1 MKLEAVRTAIL
12 HWARDQGILSNTAR
26 LDPLDAG
33 DKSIVPFS
41 VEQMEYFR
49 FRKIMRILERGAKL
63 LTIFTRQKIADK
75 KQIELQQTF
84 RKAFEKQGFLLEIKT
99 SRPFRIDQRLQT
111 YGRFEPVR
119 RNKKAI
125 CCGSSIGVGN
135 QRNAGTFTALAK
147 RKGKGNNL
155 YGLGCNHVIGG
166 CSTALPGTP
175 IVVPGIQ
182 DVSADI
188 AEINLIG
195 EFDSAATMSQGLP
208 SLIDTSANRDI
219 AWFGILDQK
228 MVSSRQG
235 AGSNSF
241 DTPTKFASPKVG
253 MPVKKWGR
261 STGFTQGEI
270 ETIHSKA
277 EWIDYS
283 IVSYYGPA
291 NSQDF
296 KGTVYFEGVI
306 EVSSFGP
313 PFSLGGDSGSL
324 VVTDYP
330 NKATRVVGI
339 LIGGNREK
347 SFVLPLAKTLKDLDF
362 QLVSGHNI
370 T

>member
-1 MKLEAVRTAIL
+1 MKLETVRVAIL
-12 HWARDQGILSNTAR
+12 HWARDQGILSSTAR
-26 LDPLDAG
+26 PDRFEAG
-33 DKSIVPFS
+33 NKALVPFS
-41 VEQMEYFR
+41 DEQMEYFR
-49 FRKIMRILERGAKL
+49 FRKIVRILERDGKL

-75 KQIELQQTF
+75 KQAELQHAFKT
-84 RKAFEKQGFLLEIKT
+84 AFEKQNFRLEIRT

-147 RKGKGNNL
+147 RKGEL

-219 AWFGILDQK
+219 AWFRILNQK

-235 AGSNSF
+235 SGSNGF
-241 DTPTKFASPKVG
+241 DTPTKFSTPEVG
-253 MPVKKWGR
+253 MPLKKWGR

-270 ETIHSKA
+270 ETIHSKP

-291 NSQDF
+291 SSQDF
-296 KGTVYFEGVI
+296 RGTVYFEGVI
-306 EVSSFGP
+306 EVSPFGR
-313 PFSLGGDSGSL
+313 PFSLGGDSGAL

-330 NKATRVVGI
+330 SRANRVVGI

-347 SFVLPLAKTLKDLDF
+347 SFVLPLEETLKDLDF
-362 QLVSGHNI
+362 KLISGHN
-370 T
+370 TS

>member
-1 MKLEAVRTAIL
+1 MKLETVRTAIL

-26 LDPLDAG
+26 PDRLEAG

-41 VEQMEYFR
+41 DEQMEYFR
-49 FRKIMRILERGAKL
+49 FRKIMRILERGGKL

-75 KQIELQQTF
+75 KQVELQQTF
-84 RKAFEKQGFLLEIKT
+84 KKAFEKQGFLLEIRT

-119 RNKKAI
+119 RNRNAI

-135 QRNAGTFTALAK
+135 QRNAGTFTALVK
-147 RKGKGNNL
+147 RKGKGDL

-228 MVSSRQG
+228 KVSSRQG
-235 AGSNSF
+235 AGPNAF
-241 DTPTKFASPKVG
+241 DTPTKFATPKVD
-253 MPVKKWGR
+253 MPLKKWGR
-261 STGFTQGEI
+261 STGFTQGVI
-270 ETIHSKA
+270 ETIHRKP

-306 EVSSFGP
+306 EVSSLGR

-330 NKATRVVGI
+330 NKADRVVGI

-347 SFVLPLAKTLKDLDF
+347 SFVLPLEKTLKDLEF
-362 QLVSGHNI
+362 KLVSDHNVS
-370 T
+370 